1 MIGGS
6 RDSPS
11 GQAIRCIPLLSDEK
25 DSGIAAVADGVV
37 LGVYGIVSNSYSCR
51 YVRNYNTNGSIWLAF
66 KL

>member
-25 DSGIAAVADGVV
+25 ESDSGIAAVADGVV
-37 LGVYGIVSNSYSCR
+37 LVIVSLRYSFQF
-51 YVRNYNTNGSIWLAF
+51 L
-66 KL
+66 LL